1 MIFGYFVGDNMM
13 EKNVFFFNLKIESIF
28 SNKNVWVQ
36 KGFVI
41 KKQIVVVFVF
51 SEVDKVYIYSLFE
64 KISI

>member
-1 MIFGYFVGDNMM
+1 M

-28 SNKNVWVQ
+28 SNKNVWVW

-41 KKQIVVVFVF
+41 KKQIDVVFVF